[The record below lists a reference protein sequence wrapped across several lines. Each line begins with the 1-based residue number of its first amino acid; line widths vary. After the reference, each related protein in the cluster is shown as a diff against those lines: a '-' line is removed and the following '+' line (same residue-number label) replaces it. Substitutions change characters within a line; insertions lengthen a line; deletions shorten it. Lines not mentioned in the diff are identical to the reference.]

1 MTIAAC
7 YLSREGVVLGA
18 DSTST
23 FEFGAPDQKK
33 NHYFNYSQKLF
44 EIGEKST
51 LGIVVWGLGAASANV
66 SYRTMTARLADTFAT
81 RPVASVL
88 EVANRWIEM
97 LWPEYQASFA
107 NQIRRAQE
115 LIWKDQTRTPEENAE
130 FGKLEDFIAGFC
142 IGGYWPDDKRTPYA
156 YEMIFDP
163 RTARPTPTEI
173 PLYRA
178 SFWGVPQMMERLTRG
193 IDRNLLMDIFM
204 SNNWKGS
211 AEDLL
216 KILAPYNLQT
226 PNLPIREAIDFVH
239 ASIYSTVK
247 GLKFSRL
254 DQVCGGPIEIAVIT
268 ADRRFRW
275 VRHKHMDAAIQE
287 QEGDV
292 WRKIEEP

>member
-7 YLSREGVVLGA
+7 YVSREGVVLGA

-23 FEFGAPDQKK
+23 FEFGTPDQKK

-51 LGIVVWGLGAASANV
+51 LGIVAWGLGAASSNV
-66 SYRTMTARLADTFAT
+66 SYRTMTARVADTFAA

-88 EVANRWIEM
+88 DVANRWIEM
-97 LWPEYQASFA
+97 LWAEYQTSFA
-107 NQIRRAQE
+107 NQIKRAQE
-115 LIWKDQTRTPEENAE
+115 LIWKDASRTPDEDAE
-130 FGKLEDFIAGFC
+130 LKKLEDFIAGFC
-142 IGGYWPDDKRTPYA
+142 IGGYWPDAKRTPCA
-156 YEMIFDP
+156 YEIIFDP
-163 RTARPTPTEI
+163 RTATPVPRPI

-178 SFWGVPQMMERLTRG
+178 SFWGVPQMMGRLTRG
-193 IDRNLLMDIFM
+193 IDV
-204 SNNWKGS
+204 
-211 AEDLL
+211 DLL
-216 KILAPYNLQT
+216 RDIYMSDHWTGTADELLAVLAPYNLHT
-226 PNLPIREAIDFVH
+226 PNLPIREAIDFIH

-287 QEGDV
+287 QEGDI
-292 WRKIEEP
+292 WRKIGEP